1 MVIKLLKS
9 KQSFIFSVSFLLL
22 VQFASAQIPTNKQI
36 IAKADEYLKAAVKN
50 DRFIGSILI
59 AKNGVPILNKGYG
72 MANIEL
78 NVPNTPKMI
87 FRTASLT
94 KQFTSMAIMQLQER
108 GKLKV
113 SDPIC
118 KYLEDCPTAW
128 QSVTIRHLLTHTS
141 GIKNYSSLPDWDEK
155 LSIQPFTQTEVVKLF
170 RDLPLDFT
178 PGEKHKYSNSGYFL
192 LGLIIE
198 KTSGKKYTEF
208 VQENIFV
215 PLGMKNTGIEDPQV
229 ILQNRAAGYDWS
241 LGSFANSRYMNMET
255 ALSAGSIYSTTEDLL
270 LWDQALYTKK
280 LVSQKSHDEIF
291 TPFLSEYA
299 YGWRTPKRFNRQT
312 LEHSGSINGFSSF
325 ILRVPSERLTI
336 IILSN
341 SDKTSATKA
350 ANNLAAISLG
360 ETYKIP
366 LPQIGDV
373 IATTIVQ
380 KGIESALKQYRE
392 LKQTQ
397 ADKYDFRE
405 HLLDELGW
413 DLIKNKKMNEAIE
426 IFKLNIEG
434 FPKSANAHDS
444 LGEAYLLNKNYDL
457 ALANFKKFLELDAQS
472 NHAKEMITK
481 VEEILKKEK

>member
-1 MVIKLLKS
+1 MVIKLFKS
-9 KQSFIFSVSFLLL
+9 KQLVVFLTAFFLLSE
-22 VQFASAQIPTNKQI
+22 FASAQIPTNKQI

-50 DRFIGSILI
+50 DRFIGSVLI

-78 NVPNTPKMI
+78 NVPNTPKTI

-128 QSVTIRHLLTHTS
+128 QSITIRHLLTHTS
-141 GIKNYSSLPDWDEK
+141 GIKNFSSLPDWDEK
-155 LSIQPFTQTEVVKLF
+155 LIIQPFTQTEVVKLF

-178 PGEKHKYSNSGYFL
+178 PGEKHKYSNSGYYL

-198 KTSGKKYTEF
+198 KTSGKKYAEF
-208 VQENIFV
+208 VQENIFL
-215 PLGMKNTGIEDPQV
+215 PLGMKNTGIENPHE

-299 YGWRTPKRFNRQT
+299 YGWRTPKRFNRQFI
-312 LEHSGSINGFSSF
+312 EHSGSINGFSSF

-341 SDKTSATKA
+341 SDKTSGTKA
-350 ANNLAAISLG
+350 AINLASIYFG
-360 ETYKIP
+360 EPYKLP
-366 LPQIGDV
+366 LPQISDV
-373 IATTIVQ
+373 LAANIVQ
-380 KGIESALKQYRE
+380 KGIEPALQLYQE
-392 LKQTQ
+392 LKRTQ

-413 DLIKNKKMNEAIE
+413 DLTENKRVKDAIE
-426 IFKLNIEG
+426 IFKLNAEI
-434 FPKSANAHDS
+434 FPQSANAYDS
-444 LGEAYLLNKNYDL
+444 LGEAYLLDENYDL
-457 ALANFKKFLELDAQS
+457 ALGRFKKFLELDPQNTHAQ
-472 NHAKEMITK
+472 EMIRK
-481 VEEILKKEK
+481 VEEIMKNKK

>member
-1 MVIKLLKS
+1 MFIKLLQS
-9 KQSFIFSVSFLLL
+9 KRLFIFSVSFLLL
-22 VQFASAQIPTNKQI
+22 IQFASAQIPTNKQI
-36 IAKADEYLKAAVKN
+36 IEKADEYLKAAVKN
-50 DRFIGSILI
+50 DRFIGSVLI
-59 AKNGVPILNKGYG
+59 AKNGAPILNKGYG

-78 NVPNTPKMI
+78 NVPNTPKTI

-118 KYLEDCPTAW
+118 RYLENCPTAW
-128 QSVTIRHLLTHTS
+128 QSITIRHLLTHTS
-141 GIKNYSSLPDWDEK
+141 GIPNYSSLPDWDEK
-155 LSIQPFTQTEVVKLF
+155 HSVLPYTAAQFLNLF
-170 RDLPLDFT
+170 RELPLQFA

-192 LGLIIE
+192 LGLIVE

-208 VQENIFV
+208 VQENIFA
-215 PLGMKNTGIEDPQV
+215 PLGMKNTGIENPHI
-229 ILQNRAAGYDWS
+229 ILKNRAAGYDWS
-241 LGSFANSRYMNMET
+241 LGSFANSRYLNMQN
-255 ALSAGSIYSTTEDLL
+255 SISDGSIYSTTEDLL
-270 LWDQALYTKK
+270 LWDQALYTEK
-280 LVSQKSHDEIF
+280 LVSQKSLDEIF

-325 ILRVPSERLTI
+325 ILRCPSERLTVI
-336 IILSN
+336 VLSN
-341 SDKTSATKA
+341 SDKTSGTKA
-350 ANNLAAISLG
+350 AINLAAISLG

-380 KGIESALKQYRE
+380 KGIELALKQYRE

-397 ADKYDFRE
+397 PDKYDFRE

-413 DLIKNKKMNEAIE
+413 DLLNKSNNDAIE
-426 IFKLNIEG
+426 IFKLNIEA
-434 FPKSANAHDS
+434 FPKSANAYDS
-444 LGEAYLLNKNYDL
+444 LGEAYLVNKNYEL
-457 ALANFKKFLELDAQS
+457 ALANFKKFLELDAEN